1 MGKINNIILMLEYL
15 NTGNKYTTKELAKKL
30 NITERMVRY
39 YKDELEKAGI
49 YIETFMGSNGGYYL
63 MNEINHYTK
72 FNKYDIQLLER
83 ANKELNNI
91 NFKYK
96 DKFNMM
102 LEKVKMISKIEE
114 EKAKFIDN
122 IDERNENEIIRY
134 IKKSIKEKGKI
145 IILYEDISGEVN
157 KRKIHPLQCFTYK
170 DKFFVTAF
178 CELRNDIRHFEIER
192 IKKLANDH
200 ID

>member
-15 NTGNKYTTKELAKKL
+15 NTGNKYTTKELAEKL

-49 YIETFMGSNGGYYL
+49 YIETFMGPNGGYYL

-83 ANKELNNI
+83 ANNELNNM
-91 NFKYK
+91 NFEYK
-96 DKFNMM
+96 DKFNTM

-122 IDERNENEIIRY
+122 INETNKNEIICY
-134 IKKSIKEKGKI
+134 IKKIIKEKTAI
-145 IILYEDISGEVN
+145 TILYEDISGEVN
-157 KRKIHPLQCFTYK
+157 KRAIHPLQYFTYN
-170 DKFFVTAF
+170 DRFYVTAF

-192 IKKLANDH
+192 IKNILKNNAD
-200 ID
+200 